1 MTDRLTAVIFD
12 MDGVLCR
19 YHFDRR
25 LARLSELT
33 GVVPEFIND
42 VIFEQGFDE
51 EGDAG
56 RYGADEYLRLFCER
70 IGAPLTKDE
79 WLDARA
85 VSIEPDHEVLDLA
98 RRLKGEVTLSMLT
111 NNGPLLKES
120 FHRVFP
126 EAAEIFGEHA
136 HFSCEFGT
144 CKPDPIVFR
153 RLVEHLNA
161 DPATTLFIDDNA
173 SYIGGA
179 VEAGLQAH
187 HFQSAAQLR
196 RTILGYK

>member
-1 MTDRLTAVIFD
+1 MTGKLTAVIFD

-33 GVVPEFIND
+33 GVAPDVIND
-42 VIFEQGFDE
+42 VIWKQGFDE

-56 RYGADEYLRLFCER
+56 RYSADEYLRLFCER

-85 VSIEPDHEVLDLA
+85 VSIEPDREMLDLA
-98 RRLKGEVTLSMLT
+98 RGLKGEVTLSLLT

-120 FHRVFP
+120 FDRVFP

-136 HFSCEFGT
+136 HFSCEFAA
-144 CKPDPIVFR
+144 CKPDPLVFR
-153 RLVEHLNA
+153 RLVEHLGV

-173 SYIGGA
+173 SYVAGA
-179 VEAGLQAH
+179 REAGLQAH
-187 HFQSAAQLR
+187 HFQSAAALKELIPQR
-196 RTILGYK
+196 

>member
-1 MTDRLTAVIFD
+1 MTGKLTAVIFD

-33 GVVPEFIND
+33 GVAPDVIND
-42 VIFEQGFDE
+42 VIWKQGFDE

-56 RYGADEYLRLFCER
+56 RYSADEYLRLFCER

-85 VSIEPDHEVLDLA
+85 VSIEPDRETLDLA
-98 RRLKGEVTLSMLT
+98 RGLKGEVTLSLLT

-120 FHRVFP
+120 FDRVFP
-126 EAAEIFGEHA
+126 EAAEIGFCTQTSRP
-136 HFSCEFGT
+136 F
-144 CKPDPIVFR
+144 
-153 RLVEHLNA
+153 
-161 DPATTLFIDDNA
+161 
-173 SYIGGA
+173 
-179 VEAGLQAH
+179 
-187 HFQSAAQLR
+187 
-196 RTILGYK
+196 